1 MDPAALAFI
10 AVAAVLHAGWNILL
24 KTAGDPLRTATVGMV
39 AVSVVLV
46 PAALLG
52 WWLLDRPAF
61 PPAVWAIGV
70 VSGVLE
76 AAYFVTL
83 TAAYRRGDLSVVYP
97 LARGTALV
105 LAVVVGVVILQEHL
119 APLALV
125 GVALLVVGL
134 LVVQRPWRLLG
145 RGGGRSRGRRLRPP
159 DRARDRE
166 LHRPGPGRRPAGAAV
181 ALRRAAV
188 AGQRGRRWSRSTRS
202 GPRAARAGR
211 VAPPEAVD
219 TRTAIIGGFATF
231 GAYAFVLAA
240 LSRAPLAVVAP
251 LRESAVVLISAWG
264 VLRLREG
271 GEGREGALRI
281 AGSALVLVGAV
292 ALGAAR

>member
-39 AVSVVLV
+39 AVSLVLV

-52 WWLLDRPAF
+52 WWLLDRPAL

-105 LAVVVGVVILQEHL
+105 
-119 APLALV
+119 
-125 GVALLVVGL
+125 
-134 LVVQRPWRLLG
+134 
-145 RGGGRSRGRRLRPP
+145 
-159 DRARDRE
+159 
-166 LHRPGPGRRPAGAAV
+166 
-181 ALRRAAV
+181 
-188 AGQRGRRWSRSTRS
+188 
-202 GPRAARAGR
+202 
-211 VAPPEAVD
+211 
-219 TRTAIIGGFATF
+219 
-231 GAYAFVLAA
+231 
-240 LSRAPLAVVAP
+240 
-251 LRESAVVLISAWG
+251 
-264 VLRLREG
+264 
-271 GEGREGALRI
+271 
-281 AGSALVLVGAV
+281 
-292 ALGAAR
+292 

>member
-1 MDPAALAFI
+1 MDPVALAFI

-105 LAVVVGVVILQEHL
+105 LAVVVGVVILGEHL
-119 APLALV
+119 APLALA

-145 RGGGRSRGRRLRPP
+145 PGRRRPRGRRLRAP
-159 DRARDRE
+159 DRARDR
-166 LHRPGPGRRPAGAAV
+166 RATPPWTGPPSSRRRRGSTPRCCGR
-181 ALRRAAV
+181 
-188 AGQRGRRWSRSTRS
+188 S
-202 GPRAARAGR
+202 AR
-211 VAPPEAVD
+211 
-219 TRTAIIGGFATF
+219 
-231 GAYAFVLAA
+231 
-240 LSRAPLAVVAP
+240 
-251 LRESAVVLISAWG
+251 
-264 VLRLREG
+264 
-271 GEGREGALRI
+271 
-281 AGSALVLVGAV
+281 
-292 ALGAAR
+292 

>member
-1 MDPAALAFI
+1 
-10 AVAAVLHAGWNILL
+10 
-24 KTAGDPLRTATVGMV
+24 MV

-76 AAYFVTL
+76 AAYYVTL

-119 APLALV
+119 APLALA

-145 RGGGRSRGRRLRPP
+145 RGGD
-159 DRARDRE
+159 DR
-166 LHRPGPGRRPAGAAV
+166 AAV

-188 AGQRGRRWSRSTRS
+188 AGQRRDARRDRRDPDPRCAL
-202 GPRAARAGR
+202 GPRRAA
-211 VAPPEAVD
+211 
-219 TRTAIIGGFATF
+219 
-231 GAYAFVLAA
+231 GA
-240 LSRAPLAVVAP
+240 RRHPHGDH
-251 LRESAVVLISAWG
+251 R
-264 VLRLREG
+264 RL
-271 GEGREGALRI
+271 
-281 AGSALVLVGAV
+281 
-292 ALGAAR
+292 

>member
-1 MDPAALAFI
+1 VDPVALGFI

-46 PAALLG
+46 PVALGG
-52 WWLLDRPAF
+52 WLALDRPSL
-61 PPAVWAIGV
+61 PPAAWAIGI
-70 VSGVLE
+70 VSGLLE
-76 AAYFVTL
+76 ATYFVTL
-83 TAAYRRGDLSVVYP
+83 TAAYRRGELSVVYP

-105 LAVVVGVVILQEHL
+105 LAVVIGVVILGERL
-119 APLALV
+119 APLAMA
-125 GVALLVVGL
+125 GIALLVAGL
-134 LVVQRPWRLLG
+134 LVVQRPWRLAGQG
-145 RGGGRSRGRRLRPP
+145 RQ
-159 DRARDRE
+159 DRAA
-166 LHRPGPGRRPAGAAV
+166 AGF
-181 ALRRAAV
+181 ALMTGVVIASYTALDRAAV
-188 AGQRGRRWSRSTRS
+188 QQTPPWLYAAVLWPVTAISLVAIDRFRRRVEP
-202 GPRAARAGR
+202 GPVERIDR
-211 VAPPEAVD
+211 
-219 TRTAIIGGFATF
+219 RTAIVGGFATF

-264 VLRLREG
+264 VLRL
-271 GEGREGALRI
+271 GEAGARREGALRI